1 MDVNINTYTEIP
13 TTFSLD
19 SLLQAVDEADLP
31 NISMIPSTG
40 SLNGKFWRQLNLC
53 TFDDKSFFNET
64 GLDATFFFDGALLIE
79 SST

>member
-13 TTFSLD
+13 TTFSLV

-40 SLNGKFWRQLNLC
+40 SLNGKQHYFGGN
-53 TFDDKSFFNET
+53 
-64 GLDATFFFDGALLIE
+64 
-79 SST
+79 